1 MSKLE
6 ILPDDTNI
14 DISSDE
20 TILTASLRNS
30 IPHLNACG
38 GIGKCS
44 TCRISIVSG
53 IENCLSPNEIEKQ
66 LADKIGL
73 PSDIRL
79 ACQTKV
85 TGDVKVRRL
94 LLDDRDMQI
103 TNQLGIE
110 KTGPVGTSRKLAIMF
125 SDIRGF
131 TPLTESLSAYDI
143 MFILNRYFDI
153 MGEVIIR
160 NGGQINNYIGDAIFA
175 LFGLDD
181 SGDHTFLSVKAGVE
195 MLEAMD
201 NFKPYLE
208 KAYGRVFDIGIGI
221 HHGEVIVGMVGSDN
235 NRRVNVIGDTVNTA
249 SRVEAANKEAETR
262 LLISEDAHQLI
273 KDRVEVDD
281 FVRLKLKGTSQR
293 MTLYEISAVIGKTTA
308 IESDTSRVFFG
319 RDWQKTLPITDL
331 HAGEKK
337 KFVTDSKNILL
348 VNHDQQ
354 IYAMENACPH
364 MHLPLDMGQISD
376 AATILCPFH
385 DSEFC
390 LKTGEVKRW
399 CENTSSVPE
408 DFAPL
413 IKGVK
418 TAPINILPVHTEDGY
433 IWVATDD

>member
-14 DISSDE
+14 DIGNDE

-53 IENCLSPNEIEKQ
+53 IENCLSPNEVEKQ

-85 TGDVKVRRL
+85 TGDVKLRRL

-181 SGDHTFLSVKAGVE
+181 SGDHTFRSVKAGVE

-208 KAYGRVFDIGIGI
+208 KAYGRVFDIGVGI

-262 LLISEDAHQLI
+262 LLISEDAHQMI

-308 IESDTSRVFFG
+308 IESDGSRVFFG
-319 RDWQKTLPITDL
+319 RDWQKTLPIIDL

-364 MHLPLDMGQISD
+364 MHLPLDMGQISG

-390 LKTGEVKRW
+390 LKTGEVNRW

-408 DFAPL
+408 DFAPI

>member
-85 TGDVKVRRL
+85 TGDVKLRRL

-131 TPLTESLSAYDI
+131 TPLTESLSAYDV

-181 SGDHTFLSVKAGVE
+181 SGDHTFRSVKAGVE

-201 NFKPYLE
+201 NFKPYL
-208 KAYGRVFDIGIGI
+208 
-221 HHGEVIVGMVGSDN
+221 
-235 NRRVNVIGDTVNTA
+235 
-249 SRVEAANKEAETR
+249 
-262 LLISEDAHQLI
+262 
-273 KDRVEVDD
+273 
-281 FVRLKLKGTSQR
+281 
-293 MTLYEISAVIGKTTA
+293 
-308 IESDTSRVFFG
+308 
-319 RDWQKTLPITDL
+319 
-331 HAGEKK
+331 
-337 KFVTDSKNILL
+337 
-348 VNHDQQ
+348 
-354 IYAMENACPH
+354 
-364 MHLPLDMGQISD
+364 
-376 AATILCPFH
+376 
-385 DSEFC
+385 
-390 LKTGEVKRW
+390 
-399 CENTSSVPE
+399 
-408 DFAPL
+408 
-413 IKGVK
+413 
-418 TAPINILPVHTEDGY
+418 
-433 IWVATDD
+433 